1 MTMQTYSS
9 PTASRNLIY
18 AEMEM
23 LKHAMPIQVLGTFGV
38 QKQHPLRKT
47 DTVVFRRVRPFN
59 STVKSNPADGYSET
73 PNITPANFVTAEG
86 TTPTPNT
93 ISYTD
98 VTATL
103 EQYAILFKFS
113 SKAELMYEDN
123 IPDDM
128 KKQTGETLGEV
139 AELVCYGAVKA
150 GTSVLYANG
159 STRAG
164 LNSIITLQKLQ
175 AAARAI
181 EANRGKYVNTKIAAG
196 PNFGTAPVEPSY
208 CVFVH
213 TDNVSDI
220 RSLPG
225 FTKRVEYG
233 SAIKAVHER
242 EFGAVEDFRFIK
254 SPLFEPFLAAGATA
268 SGYGMKSA
276 GGSNCDVYPM
286 IVMAEDAWGHIS
298 LKGNGYTGISP
309 TIISSKTKNHANP
322 SGMFGYVGADFWYA
336 GVRLNEN
343 WMLRIEVCVTDI

>member
-9 PTASRNLIY
+9 PKASRNLIY

-47 DTVVFRRVRPFN
+47 DTVVFRRVRPFG
-59 STVKSNPADGYSET
+59 SSVLSNPAVGYSET
-73 PNITPANFVTAEG
+73 PVITPTDFITSEG

-98 VTATL
+98 VTVSL
-103 EQYAILFKFS
+103 EQYAVLFKFT
-113 SKAELMYEDN
+113 SKAELMYEDD
-123 IPDDM
+123 IPADM
-128 KKQTGETLGEV
+128 KKQTGETLGEI

-150 GTSVLYANG
+150 GSSVLYANG
-159 STRAG
+159 STRVG
-164 LNSIITLQKLQ
+164 LNTAVSLGKLR

-181 EANRGKYVNTKIAAG
+181 EANRGMHTNSKIAPG
-196 PNFGTAPVEPSY
+196 PNFGTVAVEPSY

-213 TDNVSDI
+213 TDCVADV
-220 RSLPG
+220 RDLPG

-233 SAIKAVHER
+233 SAITPVHER

-254 SPLFEPFLAAGATA
+254 SPLFAPFLAAGASS
-268 SGYGMKSA
+268 SGTGMKSA

-286 IVMAEDAWGHIS
+286 IIMAEDAWGHIS

-336 GVRLNEN
+336 SVRLNEN
-343 WMLRIEVCVTDI
+343 WMLRIETCVTDI